1 MAKLL
6 MWLCVGSCKLKV
18 VSECETAYEIS
29 TEIFTITKVF
39 NFFDNVQGFAEIS
52 DFVLLHLAIVKKQ
65 LE

>member
-6 MWLCVGSCKLKV
+6 MWLCVGPCKLKV

-39 NFFDNVQGFAEIS
+39 HFFDNVQGFAEIS
-52 DFVLLHLAIVKKQ
+52 DFVLLH
-65 LE
+65 